1 MRKISRLLSVL
12 IVFLFLPQIALA
24 HDFHQNEG
32 LFFNA
37 NTGVYRQKTVDRPWQ
52 LVSLPATATIKQSVS
67 FDETIYLVA
76 EVGTKQSLWRQQD
89 RPLQFG
95 RLTGVDEADNIAI
108 KAAGNRLVIF
118 SQTGLA
124 AKVQLLNSSGSLVT
138 ALPAVIDS
146 ADQLSRVVDV
156 AGELHYLQQ
165 SGSTVTIW
173 RYGSGWVS
181 FGQPSCQSSQL
192 LTTPIVGLFCQD
204 GSIIYRQSADNWLPL
219 NLAPLRQ
226 VNNSTSILGGWD
238 LADEHLFHIWAS
250 GQVISVQLPTLAAD
264 LTDQVVVVGR
274 RILLHQIDG
283 NWFELKWQENL
294 PVIAEIS
301 GSAGGAVV
309 EPGAGEQLLI
319 SSVPPL
325 LSIATS
331 NWQTLT
337 VVGPFSSARQ
347 TPLGLLIWNTGS
359 LTQFAPTGST
369 VFTKVNPWSS
379 TTSPIQAVEIGAS
392 TSFVSVITQSG
403 TGNANLYKTTDFIH
417 WSRITLPTKPTYSP
431 TILQAR
437 QLVAGSLVELSGVIT
452 VPPKVV
458 DSEVL
463 YLEDTTA
470 GIQVYLSQTSGA
482 LPTTTKINA
491 VVTGEVSTSQTKRVL
506 LDTLADLELGDT
518 TTWTPPT
525 INADQ
530 AVDWQGRL
538 VQLKGSVTDLE
549 TDYLTLGLLK
559 LHFVGAK
566 NIFQKDDQALWPAVI
581 DWNSSSGKVEA
592 WATSSIYQLLSWV
605 QAPPPPIASPPTVT
619 TTTTTSSTV
628 KKTTTATKKLATTLA
643 TSLPVKT
650 VSSLPQSTDTP
661 VVVAGVQSNQSKESN
676 NDNRTIS
683 MSAVSLMAG
692 LLSFRG
698 RRFRRWAA

>member
-1 MRKISRLLSVL
+1 MRKSSFLLALFVL
-12 IVFLFLPQIALA
+12 LIFPSAAFA

-37 NTGVYRQKTVDRPWQ
+37 NIGVYRQKSVDRPWQ
-52 LVSLPATATIKQSVS
+52 LASLPETAVIKQSVS
-67 FDETIYLVA
+67 FDETIYLVV

-95 RLTGVDEADNIAI
+95 RLSGVDEADNIAI
-108 KAAGNRLVIF
+108 KIVGSRLVIF
-118 SQTGLA
+118 SANGLT
-124 AKVQLLNSSGSLVT
+124 AKTQLLNLAGSLVS
-138 ALPAVIDS
+138 ALPALIES

-156 AGELHYLQQ
+156 AGELHYFQP
-165 SGSTVTIW
+165 SGSTVLIW
-173 RYGSGWVS
+173 RYDSGWISVN
-181 FGQPSCQSSQL
+181 QPSCQNSQV
-192 LTTPIVGLFCQD
+192 LTTPIVGLFCQS
-204 GSIIYRQSADNWLPL
+204 GSIIYRQSFDNWLI
-219 NLAPLRQ
+219 LALASLRR
-226 VNNSTSILGGWD
+226 VYSSESILGGWD
-238 LADEHLFHIWAS
+238 LVDEHLFHVWSS
-250 GQVISVQLPTLAAD
+250 GQVTSVQLPTLAAN

-294 PVIAEIS
+294 PVIADIS

-309 EPGAGEQLLI
+309 GPGAGEQLLI
-319 SSVPPL
+319 NSLPPL
-325 LSIATS
+325 LSNATG

-379 TTSPIQAVEIGAS
+379 TTSPIQAVEIGA

-403 TGNANLYKTTDFIH
+403 TGNVNLYKTTDFTH
-417 WSRITLPTKPTYSP
+417 WSRITLPTKPTFSP
-431 TILQAR
+431 TILEAR
-437 QLVAGSLVELSGVIT
+437 ALTAGSLVELSGVIT
-452 VPPKVV
+452 VAPKVV
-458 DSEVL
+458 DSEVV
-463 YLEDTTA
+463 YLEDATA
-470 GIQVYLSQTSGA
+470 GIQVYLNQTSGA

-530 AVDWQGRL
+530 VIDYQGRL
-538 VQLKGSVTDLE
+538 VGLKGSVTDIE
-549 TDYLTLGLLK
+549 TDYLMLGSLK

-566 NIFQKDDQALWPAVI
+566 GVFQKDDQAQWLSVI

-592 WATSSIYQLLSWV
+592 WATSTNYQLLSRV
-605 QAPPPPIASPPTVT
+605 TPSVPPVVSPPTVT
-619 TTTTTSSTV
+619 STTTASSTV
-628 KKTTTATKKLATTLA
+628 KKTNAVTKKTTSISATNPT
-643 TSLPVKT
+643 VKT
-650 VSSLPQSTDTP
+650 VSNQSQPTDTP
-661 VVVAGVQSNQSKESN
+661 VIMAGVQSQNNSNDSK
-676 NDNRTIS
+676 TIS
-683 MSAVSLMAG
+683 MSAVSLLAG
-692 LLSFRG
+692 LVSFRG
-698 RRFRRWAA
+698 RRFRRWLPN